1 MTYPMVIY
9 SCEEGGFVAEVPALR
24 GCSAQGETL
33 EETLQELMIVRSLWL
48 ETANNYGQKLP
59 EVENAIALSKN
70 IKCDRVMTSHSFN
83 FFLPDYIPKP
93 SSLSEYL

>member
-1 MTYPMVIY
+1 MVIY

-24 GCSAQGETL
+24 GCLAQGETL

-59 EVENAIALSKN
+59 DVENAIAKVKALSA
-70 IKCDRVMTSHSFN
+70 IAT
-83 FFLPDYIPKP
+83 
-93 SSLSEYL
+93 